1 MKGVCLSI
9 GMNRL
14 GPSDT
19 QQQKVS
25 ALTVTTLG
33 CGRNVAMMKA
43 TIPMTLAIL
52 LAGCAAPYSEPAL
65 SADHPAAP
73 AAASAPMPERSR
85 TLDLD
90 LAEPVTARPASR
102 HEHGTETGTGH
113 DDTPVAPD
121 VPAGDAP
128 IYTCP
133 MHPDVTSTEPGRC
146 PECNMKLVPEQA
158 EGADR

>member
-1 MKGVCLSI
+1 
-9 GMNRL
+9 
-14 GPSDT
+14 
-19 QQQKVS
+19 
-25 ALTVTTLG
+25 
-33 CGRNVAMMKA
+33 MMKT

-85 TLDLD
+85 TLDLA

-102 HEHGTETGTGH
+102 HDHAMDPGTDH
-113 DDTPVAPD
+113 DHTPMAPD
-121 VPAGDAP
+121 VPAGDAAV
-128 IYTCP
+128 YTCP

-146 PECNMKLVPEQA
+146 PECNMKLVLEKA
-158 EGADR
+158 EGGER